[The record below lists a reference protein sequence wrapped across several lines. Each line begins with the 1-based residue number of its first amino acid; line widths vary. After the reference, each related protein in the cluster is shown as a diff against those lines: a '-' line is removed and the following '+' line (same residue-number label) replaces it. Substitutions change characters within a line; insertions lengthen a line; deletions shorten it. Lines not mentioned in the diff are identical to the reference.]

1 MKTSQLRVPP
11 AVPPEILPL
20 RSPSPETSREHH
32 LGILVREHEKALLA
46 YTEKLLHDRHLAE
59 DIVQETLIRAWHHAE
74 RLHDSQ
80 GSVRGWLLTVA
91 RNLVIDRSRSG
102 FHRYEVVG
110 TETLDVLQRDHADM
124 VAAAVTVTE
133 MLDSLSAEHRE
144 VLVHTYLRGRTVSEA
159 AKVLGIPVGTVKSRQ
174 YYALNHLRAHERYER
189 PRAAA

>member
-1 MKTSQLRVPP
+1 M
-11 AVPPEILPL
+11 
-20 RSPSPETSREHH
+20 
-32 LGILVREHEKALLA
+32 REHEKALLA

-102 FHRYEVVG
+102 FHRYEVIG

-124 VAAAVTVTE
+124 VVAAVAVTE
-133 MLDSLSAEHRE
+133 MLDSLSVEHRE

-174 YYALNHLRAHERYER
+174 YYALNHLRTHERYER